1 MNSSMKKKNLQAYF
15 FLTPFL
21 FFTVLLYILPAI
33 LTVAMAFTSLDS
45 AFIWEFN
52 GLSNFAKIFK
62 DPNTV
67 TILKN
72 TVFYV
77 AVTIFFTVVLD
88 LFFAIMTTYFIRNEA
103 VGSIFKAILMIPM
116 ITPAVVYSV
125 LWLWLL
131 SADESSLM
139 NQLWLSLGGQEAVN
153 WIAEYPFAVVI
164 IATLLTSIAY
174 GTTIFSSAIRSIPEN
189 QFRAA
194 RVDGAGEWEIV
205 RNIILPNLR
214 YHITF
219 ITLWETLG
227 LLTNYVTI
235 MLITNGGPGI
245 QTEIWA
251 LSSYHKA
258 FSDSRY
264 GYGAAISVLLILF
277 VMVLMLLAGAVM
289 RRQSGKED
297 SV

>member
-1 MNSSMKKKNLQAYF
+1 MKKKNLQAYF

-21 FFTVLLYILPAI
+21 FFTVLLYVLPAI
-33 LTVAMAFTSLDS
+33 LTVIMAFTSLDS
-45 AFIWEFN
+45 AFIWEFK
-52 GLSNFAKIFK
+52 GLANFEKIFK
-62 DPNTV
+62 DPNTII
-67 TILKN
+67 ILKN

-77 AVTIFFTVVLD
+77 VVTITLTILLD
-88 LFFAIMTTYFIRNEA
+88 LFFAIMTTYFIRSEA
-103 VGSIFKAILMIPM
+103 IGNIFKAILMIPM

-131 SADESSLM
+131 SASEDGLV
-139 NQLWLSLGGQEAVN
+139 NQIWLFLGGTKAVN
-153 WIAEYPFAVVI
+153 WIASYPFAVVI

-194 RVDGAGEWEIV
+194 RVDGAGELEIV

-214 YHITF
+214 FHITL

-235 MLITNGGPGI
+235 MLITNGGPGV

-277 VMVLMLLAGAVM
+277 VMVLMLAAGALM
-289 RRQSGKED
+289 SRQTSVRKETN
-297 SV
+297 V

>member
-1 MNSSMKKKNLQAYF
+1 MKTKTRKNNLQAYF
-15 FLTPFL
+15 FLAPFL
-21 FFTVLLYILPAI
+21 AFTVVLYIVPAV

-45 AFIWEFN
+45 AFIWKFV
-52 GLSNFAKIFK
+52 GLGNFTKVFK
-62 DPNTV
+62 DPNTIV
-67 TILKN
+67 ILKN

-77 AVTIFFTVVLD
+77 VVTIFLTVVLD
-88 LFFAIMTTYFIRNEA
+88 LFFAIMTTYFIRSETKA
-103 VGSIFKAILMIPM
+103 SIFKAILMIPM

-131 SADESSLM
+131 SADEGSLM
-139 NQLWLSLGGQEAVN
+139 NQIWLALGGKEAVN
-153 WIAEYPFAVVI
+153 WIAKYPFAVVI
-164 IATLLTSIAY
+164 IATLLTSVAY

-205 RNIILPNLR
+205 RNIIIPNLR
-214 YHITF
+214 FHITF

-264 GYGAAISVLLILF
+264 GYGAAISVLLILV
-277 VMVLMLLAGAVM
+277 VMLLMLMIGAILKAQE
-289 RRQSGKED
+289 RRQQS
-297 SV
+297 